1 MKKVISVFLAV
12 LMLLGSFGIVG
23 TAADETTAPE
33 KVSCSAPYCV
43 SLVFNY
49 MSYQVGTVYMGNL
62 QKVTE
67 DPNKGCYVLRD
78 TSGFT
83 CGNFVQ
89 LPEIKNTGDETYGV
103 WYVASTTVPGEAI
116 GYTLSGGSYYQIPD
130 TAENGEYVVFL
141 AQAKPIE
148 QTSTLAKIMQ
158 IFAKIIG
165 VLFGTELQGTFVELL
180 ASLGIDMEL
189 T

>member
-12 LMLLGSFGIVG
+12 LMLLGTFGIVG
-23 TAADETTAPE
+23 TAAEDTATEE

-49 MSYQVGTVYMGNL
+49 MSYQVGTVHMGNL

-83 CGNFVQ
+83 AGNFVQ
-89 LPEIKNTGDETYGV
+89 LPEIKNTGDGTYGV
-103 WYVASTTVPGEAI
+103 WYMASQGVPGEPY
-116 GYTLSGGSYYQIPD
+116 GYTLSGGSLYQIPN
-130 TAENGEYVVFL
+130 TAANGEYVVFL
-141 AQAKPIE
+141 AQARPIE
-148 QTSTLAKIMQ
+148 QTNTLSKIMQ

-165 VLFGTELQGTFVELL
+165 VLFGTELQGKFIELL
-180 ASLGIDMEL
+180 AGLGVDMEL

>member
-12 LMLLGSFGIVG
+12 LMLFCSLGIVG
-23 TAADETTAPE
+23 TATEDTTTDTT

-43 SLVFNY
+43 SLLFNY
-49 MSYQVGTVYMGNL
+49 MSYQVGTVYMGELNR
-62 QKVTE
+62 VTE

-83 CGNFVQ
+83 AGNFVQ
-89 LPEIKNTGDETYGV
+89 LPEIKNTGDGTYGV

-130 TAENGEYVVFL
+130 TATNGEYVVFL
-141 AQAKPIE
+141 AQAKVIE
-148 QTSTLAKIMQ
+148 QTSTFATIAQ
-158 IFAKIIG
+158 VFAKIIG
-165 VLFGTELQGTFVELL
+165 ILFGSSLQATFIEILTELGV
-180 ASLGIDMEL
+180 DMEM
-189 T
+189 

>member
-12 LMLLGSFGIVG
+12 LMLFGTLGIVG
-23 TAADETTAPE
+23 TAAEDTATTE

-43 SLVFNY
+43 SLLFNY
-49 MSYQVGTVYMGNL
+49 MSYQVGTVYMGEL
-62 QKVTE
+62 KKVTE

-89 LPEIKNTGDETYGV
+89 LPEIKNTDDGTYGV

-148 QTSTLAKIMQ
+148 QTGTFATIMQ
-158 IFAKIIG
+158 MFAKIIG
-165 VLFGTELQGTFVELL
+165 ALFGEELMATFVNLL
-180 ASLGIDMEL
+180 ADLGVDMEM